1 MVCTPAPAGWDEF
14 LLDFFVQTTAAAD
27 SWISDTHHKMPVFDV
42 RSLPGD
48 TVSFPAVR
56 GGLPACLCCMSRAG
70 SRQKRAQLSQTQTCR
85 HWLIEWHCCLALPFG
100 CLAAS

>member
-1 MVCTPAPAGWDEF
+1 MVEPSAPAGWNKF

-27 SWISDTHHKMPVFDV
+27 SWISDTHHKMPVFDA

-56 GGLPACLCCMSRAG
+56 GQGCTQEQPLHDLSRLGWLTTCLYSV
-70 SRQKRAQLSQTQTCR
+70 
-85 HWLIEWHCCLALPFG
+85 H
-100 CLAAS
+100 

>member
-1 MVCTPAPAGWDEF
+1 MGCASAPAGWNGF

-56 GGLPACLCCMSRAG
+56 NQRSTWTAAAG
-70 SRQKRAQLSQTQTCR
+70 SSM
-85 HWLIEWHCCLALPFG
+85 P
-100 CLAAS
+100 